1 MEYHSM
7 TFMTACRLRSPDFMD
22 HLLSSLSKL
31 CQINTYSFFF
41 SWATR
46 IRTLK
51 MTESESVALPFG
63 DSPISY
69 TQSLYCNCMN
79 YYTRIMVLRQVL
91 FLFFIHFLPTFSIS
105 HLSAPLSLAD
115 PQQVQGNI
123 LFPERFPPCPAAH
136 LFP

>member
-1 MEYHSM
+1 M
-7 TFMTACRLRSPDFMD
+7 TFMTACRLQSPDFMD

-115 PQQVQGNI
+115 PQAGAGKHSVSRTFSS
-123 LFPERFPPCPAAH
+123 LSCRTSFPLRTF
-136 LFP
+136 